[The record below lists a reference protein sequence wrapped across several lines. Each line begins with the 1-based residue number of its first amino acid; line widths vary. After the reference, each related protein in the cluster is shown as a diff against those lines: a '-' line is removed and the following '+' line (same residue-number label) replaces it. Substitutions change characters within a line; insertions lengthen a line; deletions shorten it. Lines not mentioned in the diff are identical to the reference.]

1 VSERDDL
8 FTERGLSPRRVAF
21 WLHHWQELRTLAETP
36 GSSRDLREYVRRE
49 WIRLQE
55 RHPSIVCL
63 CGPTDSEPQRPSA
76 YAGGGTYGPS
86 STFATDLHATLLEAA
101 DALPF
106 PWRVTRVV
114 FALQQRPGEY
124 DYIKRFDLWRHDAR
138 RDHARDALPEP
149 QGTDEYAL
157 RVAIERM
164 AAHSGWRR
172 LDKSLRSA

>member
-1 VSERDDL
+1 MSERDDL

-49 WIRLQE
+49 WVRLQE

-86 STFATDLHATLLEAA
+86 STFATPCSAPTCGPPASPRTGCSGCRARRIADRAA
-101 DALPF
+101 
-106 PWRVTRVV
+106 R
-114 FALQQRPGEY
+114 QRSPGA
-124 DYIKRFDLWRHDAR
+124 RHDGA
-138 RDHARDALPEP
+138 HARLAF
-149 QGTDEYAL
+149 
-157 RVAIERM
+157 R
-164 AAHSGWRR
+164 
-172 LDKSLRSA
+172 